1 MSCEST
7 CSCGGGCGCGHPQT
21 PGASVPFRMSD
32 VTGALQGVVSTLQW
46 LRGSGPTLAPVELYH
61 VVTTE
66 VVLPDGIPTYF
77 VGDVLSKQQ
86 LGTQCFWVN
95 RTRSLVIA
103 PPLAGNI
110 TPLEGEGSR
119 KFSTATLTT
128 GNHTIG
134 FTNHGATSVMI
145 TCTQAMFISDTVDGL
160 AAAATRIAWPANVTY
175 AVGRYPGEPRIP
187 EFFVSVAA
195 AASLSKAWTE

>member
-1 MSCEST
+1 M
-7 CSCGGGCGCGHPQT
+7 
-21 PGASVPFRMSD
+21 
-32 VTGALQGVVSTLQW
+32 
-46 LRGSGPTLAPVELYH
+46 ELYH

-66 VVLPDGIPTYF
+66 AVLPDGIPTYF
-77 VGDVLSKQQ
+77 TGDVLVKQQ

-95 RTRSLVIA
+95 RTLGLVIS

-110 TPLEGEGSR
+110 TPLEGEGVR
-119 KFSTATLTT
+119 KFSTTTLTT

-134 FTNHGATSVMI
+134 FADHGATSLMI
-145 TCTQAMFISDTVDGL
+145 TCTQAMYISDTVDGL
-160 AAAATRIAWPANVTY
+160 ATATTRIAWPANVAY
-175 AVGRYPGEPRIP
+175 AVGRAPGEPRIP